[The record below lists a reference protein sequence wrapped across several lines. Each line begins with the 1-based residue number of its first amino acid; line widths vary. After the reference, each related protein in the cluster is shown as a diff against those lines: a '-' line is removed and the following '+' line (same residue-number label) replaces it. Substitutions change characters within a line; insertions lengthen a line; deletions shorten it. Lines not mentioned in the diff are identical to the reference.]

1 MTTVMEEQISS
12 IIDDF
17 IDVKDPI
24 KSVTPFNFHNKTFSF
39 LSFFVII

>member
-1 MTTVMEEQISS
+1 MIEEQISS

-24 KSVTPFNFHNKTFSF
+24 KSVNRDRKKAVITIITTNNK
-39 LSFFVII
+39 